1 MIDPGKL
8 LGGLLGGSGA
18 LGNLGNLTGL
28 GSTGSGGLPGKA
40 ALGMGL
46 LGVAM
51 AAFEHFADQKAA
63 PTPPSGPMGSAPPSF
78 PPPTGGFSGT
88 VPPSAPGGMPGAV
101 PPPVPGSMPPPAPPS
116 AFQAPAAPPA
126 PPVQS
131 ANQADPVLLIRAM
144 IAAANADG
152 VLDDT
157 ERSRILGQLEGVGLS
172 EEEKDFLCAEFDA
185 PRSLADI
192 AAGASSSAVA
202 AQVFTVSLL
211 AVDVDTQAERDYLD
225 GLRQALG
232 LSDEQAR
239 AIARR
244 LGRALE

>member
-28 GSTGSGGLPGKA
+28 GSSGQGGLPGKA

-51 AAFEHFADQKAA
+51 AAFEHFSEQKAA
-63 PTPPSGPMGSAPPSF
+63 PVPPTGPMGSAPPSS
-78 PPPTGGFSGT
+78 PPPTPGGF
-88 VPPSAPGGMPGAV
+88 VGAA
-101 PPPVPGSMPPPAPPS
+101 PPPVPGSMPPPAPPIAS
-116 AFQAPAAPPA
+116 PPPPA
-126 PPVQS
+126 PPVQP

-157 ERSRILGQLEGVGLS
+157 ERARIFGQLEGVGLS

-192 AAGASSSAVA
+192 AAGASSPAVA
-202 AQVFTVSLL
+202 AQIFTVSLL

-232 LSDEQAR
+232 LSEEQAR

-244 LGRALE
+244 LGRACA

>member
-28 GSTGSGGLPGKA
+28 GSSGSGGLPGKA
-40 ALGMGL
+40 AVGMGL

-51 AAFEHFADQKAA
+51 AAFEHFSEQKNASA
-63 PTPPSGPMGSAPPSF
+63 PPAPPVGSAPPSV
-78 PPPTGGFSGT
+78 PPPAPGGFS
-88 VPPSAPGGMPGAV
+88 GAV
-101 PPPVPGSMPPPAPPS
+101 PPPVPGSM
-116 AFQAPAAPPA
+116 APPA
-126 PPVQS
+126 PPIVSPVPPVPPVQ
-131 ANQADPVLLIRAM
+131 AATQADPVLLIRAM

-157 ERSRILGQLEGVGLS
+157 ERSRIFGQLEGVGLS

-192 AAGASSSAVA
+192 AAEVSSPAVA

-211 AVDVDTQAERDYLD
+211 AVDVDTQAERDHLAA
-225 GLRQALG
+225 LRMALG
-232 LSDEQAR
+232 LSDEQAL

-244 LGRALE
+244 LGRKCA